1 MENADV
7 RRRIRAAIEAARRQA
22 AERRARSDTAARDY
36 TAFLTDRAVPMFR
49 QIAAVLSAEGH
60 RFQVSTPSDSVRLSA
75 DGAGD
80 NFVELAFDPT
90 QDPPRVI
97 GRSNRGRGRRAVT
110 TERAIREGVAIADL
124 TDTDIL
130 EFVAV
135 ELVALLA
142 R

>member
-7 RRRIRAAIEAARRQA
+7 RRRIRASIAAARRDA

-49 QIAAVLSAEGH
+49 QIAAVLLAEGH
-60 RFQVSTPSDSVRLSA
+60 RFQVSTPTESVRLSA
-75 DGAGD
+75 DGASD
-80 NFVELAFDPT
+80 DFVELALDPT

-97 GRSNRGRGRRAVT
+97 GRSNRGRGRRLVT
-110 TERAIREGVAIADL
+110 TERAVREGAPIADL
-124 TDTDIL
+124 TDADVL
-130 EFVAV
+130 EFVAA